1 MLNCGVLNSSAQF
14 FSLLLNQEKQNN
26 TVQLCLYLKVNWC
39 KTFYPHLSHSPSTD
53 RDPDLLPADVA
64 AEVAIPGSEEQDLH
78 RGSAAVLHGH
88 GPAGPQH
95 HILPYEPGHAVQEGT
110 MFFIVLLSSPAKIE

>member
-1 MLNCGVLNSSAQF
+1 M
-14 FSLLLNQEKQNN
+14 
-26 TVQLCLYLKVNWC
+26 VQLCVYLKVNWC
-39 KTFYPHLSHSPSTD
+39 KTFYPHLPHSPSTD

-78 RGSAAVLHGH
+78 RGSAAVFHGH
-88 GPAGPQH
+88 SPAGPQH

-110 MFFIVLLSSPAKIE
+110 AFFLCPFEFPRKNRITGQF